1 LVDVKLPSMSRKE
14 VDNLISQQ
22 FLCRIAFRGKDSVYI
37 APFQYVFMKKHLYF
51 HFTDYG
57 NKMLLFREGFQVCVE
72 IEKYS
77 PDLGEYAFVILTG
90 TLKMVVEREERR
102 NVIQKMAE
110 FGSAKLSTNFLCAHG
125 FESQNGWSAFNAE
138 QPILI
143 FKLEEITS
151 IKGLKSPQK
160 RREKY

>member
-1 LVDVKLPSMSRKE
+1 MSRKE
-14 VDNLISQQ
+14 IDDLIGEQ

-37 APFQYVFMKKHLYF
+37 APFQYVFMNKRLYF

-57 NKMLLFREGFQVCVE
+57 NKMAFFREGLPVCVE

-77 PDLGEYAFVILTG
+77 SDLGEYAFVILTG
-90 TLKMVVEREERR
+90 TLKMVVEEEERR

-110 FGSAKLSTNFLCAHG
+110 VGSAKLSTNFLCAHG

-143 FKLEEITS
+143 LRLEKVTS
-151 IKGLKSPQK
+151 IKGLKSP
-160 RREKY
+160 